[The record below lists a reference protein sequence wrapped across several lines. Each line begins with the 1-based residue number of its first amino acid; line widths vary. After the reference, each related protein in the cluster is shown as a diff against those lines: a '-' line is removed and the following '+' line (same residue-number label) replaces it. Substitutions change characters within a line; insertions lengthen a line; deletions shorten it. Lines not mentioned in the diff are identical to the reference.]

1 MLISTISSLKQRSM
15 MQNRHTRSSSATD
28 LAYTSTGELTIE
40 RVSKIKEYCK
50 DCPKDIEII
59 FVTAFQTM
67 KKCQQKFLSIAWDT
81 EIWVAEEPTHMIHKN
96 GNKFLDAHSNTISK
110 NK

>member
-1 MLISTISSLKQRSM
+1 MAAFYRGIYV
-15 MQNRHTRSSSATD
+15 NRRI
-28 LAYTSTGELTIE
+28 TIE

>member
-1 MLISTISSLKQRSM
+1 
-15 MQNRHTRSSSATD
+15 
-28 LAYTSTGELTIE
+28 
-40 RVSKIKEYCK
+40 
-50 DCPKDIEII
+50 
-59 FVTAFQTM
+59 M

-110 NK
+110 NNVEERIYADFSSKR

>member
-1 MLISTISSLKQRSM
+1 MPKVSVIIPVYNVEQYVEKSIQSVLNQSM
-15 MQNRHTRSSSATD
+15 
-28 LAYTSTGELTIE
+28 
-40 RVSKIKEYCK
+40 
-50 DCPKDIEII
+50 KDIEII

>member
-1 MLISTISSLKQRSM
+1 
-15 MQNRHTRSSSATD
+15 
-28 LAYTSTGELTIE
+28 
-40 RVSKIKEYCK
+40 
-50 DCPKDIEII
+50 
-59 FVTAFQTM
+59 M

-96 GNKFLDAHSNTISK
+96 GNKFLDAHSDTISK